1 MTSFEFNWNNKYPGK
16 YPLVPIEDKW
26 IEKDEINLHRTGNV
40 SCLPFKKRWLDISAT
55 NGNNFNEL
63 QLLTEKD
70 IKWLESLSK
79 NPTLTQKKY
88 EFPHELFED
97 ILCEED
103 NLIKKENDKY

>member
-1 MTSFEFNWNNKYPGK
+1 MTSFEFNWNNKYPGN
-16 YPLVPIEDKW
+16 I
-26 IEKDEINLHRTGNV
+26 
-40 SCLPFKKRWLDISAT
+40 
-55 NGNNFNEL
+55 NFNEL